1 MILHFNTSGDIVF
14 VVQGNL
20 LFFASRGGFFEAV
33 VLRASEVSV
42 AVGKSDFGGYGG
54 GGQLQKKEESRRCL
68 YQVMKME
75 IIQ

>member
-42 AVGKSDFGGYGG
+42 AVEKKSAFGGYGG
-54 GGQLQKKEESRRCL
+54 GGQ
-68 YQVMKME
+68 
-75 IIQ
+75 